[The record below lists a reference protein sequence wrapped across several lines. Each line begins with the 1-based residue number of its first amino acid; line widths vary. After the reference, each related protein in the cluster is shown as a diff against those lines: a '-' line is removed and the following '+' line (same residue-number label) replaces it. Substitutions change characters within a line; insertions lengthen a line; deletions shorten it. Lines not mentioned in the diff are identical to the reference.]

1 MGTPELSRKVPI
13 SEQGG
18 LPKSPSCVTI
28 LNIMKKVDNK
38 PIKMRNKLNPSEFYW
53 LLPEQTKEI
62 DGVQFVAVLR
72 NIAIRET
79 PFWMRKDSLEKV
91 RNV

>member
-1 MGTPELSRKVPI
+1 
-13 SEQGG
+13 
-18 LPKSPSCVTI
+18 
-28 LNIMKKVDNK
+28 
-38 PIKMRNKLNPSEFYW
+38 MRNKLNPSEFYW

>member
-1 MGTPELSRKVPI
+1 MGTLELSRKVPI

-18 LPKSPSCVTI
+18 LPKSPSCVI
-28 LNIMKKVDNK
+28 LLNIMKKVENK

-72 NIAIRET
+72 NVMIRET

-91 RNV
+91 KNV